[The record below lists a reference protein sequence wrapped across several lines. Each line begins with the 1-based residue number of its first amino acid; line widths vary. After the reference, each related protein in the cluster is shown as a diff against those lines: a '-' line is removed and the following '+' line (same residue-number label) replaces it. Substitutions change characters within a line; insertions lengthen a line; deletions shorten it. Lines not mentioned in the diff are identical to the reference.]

1 MARMDHRPPRPFR
14 ILANV
19 YAAQKA
25 SRDMTGG
32 VLRYAATN
40 PGVEV
45 KLYGLGAPRSRIGEL
60 GDWRPD
66 GVILTTEDAAEIR
79 RIERI
84 GCRAA
89 VFVNVEPPARTS
101 LRCASVFCDGAAV
114 AEAAAALFVR
124 KRMRHFAYV
133 GTRAGDSWSAERD
146 AALRRCAA
154 ERRATFDA
162 FSPPRGAGA
171 RAAREMAALSRWIA
185 ALPKPCGLLAA
196 NDLRAM
202 DALDACVAASA
213 SVPRQVL
220 VLGVDD
226 EEFVCRQT
234 RPTLSSVVPD
244 FDRGGYLA
252 AEALVE
258 LLSGDA
264 TRAARRRAFGVRGVV
279 ERLSTSDP
287 NEAGRI
293 AARAEE
299 FIREH
304 ATAPDVSVSAVARAA
319 GASVRLLQKN
329 FKAVTG
335 STVLEAIQNERLRR
349 VCVLLEETQTP
360 IGHMAEFCGF
370 ESDAYLKKLFRA
382 RMGCTMRDW
391 RRGRRG

>member
-1 MARMDHRPPRPFR
+1 MNGRRDTPLR

-32 VLRYAATN
+32 VLRYAAVH
-40 PGVEV
+40 PGAEV
-45 KLYGLGAPRSRIGEL
+45 RLYGLGAPRRSLGEL
-60 GDWRPD
+60 RDWRPD

-79 RIERI
+79 RLERI

-89 VFVNVEPPARTS
+89 VFVNVEPSAHTS

-114 AEAAAALFVR
+114 AEAAAELFAR
-124 KRMRHFAYV
+124 KRLRHFAYV
-133 GTRAGDSWSAERD
+133 GTREGDPWSAERE
-146 AALRRCAA
+146 AALRRSAA
-154 ERRATFDA
+154 ERDVSFDA
-162 FSPPRGAGA
+162 FPPPRGDRA
-171 RAAREMAALSRWIA
+171 RTARKAAALARWA
-185 ALPKPCGLLAA
+185 AGLPKPCGLLAA
-196 NDLRAM
+196 NDIRAM
-202 DALDACVAASA
+202 DVLEACAAAGA

-226 EEFVCRQT
+226 EEFVCRQM

-252 AEALVE
+252 AEALVG
-258 LLSGDA
+258 LLSGGVR
-264 TRAARRRAFGVRGVV
+264 RAARRTFGVRGIV
-279 ERLSTSDP
+279 ERQSTGDP

-304 ATAPDVSVSAVARAA
+304 ATVPDVSVGAVARAA
-319 GASVRLLQKN
+319 GASVRLLQKD

-335 STVLEAIQNERLRR
+335 STVLAAIQNERLRR
-349 VCVLLEETQTP
+349 VCALLEETQTP
-360 IGHMAEFCGF
+360 IGHMAELNGF